1 ELRARGVA
9 GVHTLRD
16 LGGNERITLG
26 QWAC

>member
-1 ELRARGVA
+1 LGARGFA